1 MATLTVQ
8 STSLAGDALTVTA
21 AASGGDEFVNTGRE
35 MFYVVNASASARTVT
50 FTGQN
55 ASNFNVTSNSAV
67 ALTGS
72 STWTIGSFSKDWF
85 NDANEKG
92 QVTYSDSAANL
103 TVAVIQMPSTTD
115 SL

>member
-8 STSLAGDALTVTA
+8 STSLAGDALTTTA
-21 AASGGDEFVNTGRE
+21 AAAGGDEFVNTGRE
-35 MFYVVNASASARTVT
+35 LFYVVNASGSTRTVT

-55 ASNFNVTSNSAV
+55 ASNFNVTSNNAV
-67 ALTGS
+67 VVAGS
-72 STWTIGSFSKDWF
+72 STYTIGSFKKDWF
-85 NDANEKG
+85 NDTNEKV
-92 QVTYSDSAANL
+92 QVTYSDSAADL